1 MTAVGVSAHRDRG
14 GSLIEIL
21 IAIVLL
27 AGVVGGTLASFRAT
41 ILSGAVHRDHAKAH
55 AWLQSSSDILY
66 ASPKEYC
73 NTIDADGGENTVR
86 TAYEKIIIDVETP
99 EGWDGWQISVVS
111 PVRFWNAG
119 EVDADPDIDLF
130 FGSACDPNLELQLI
144 ELQVRAPSGRIIE
157 SVEIVK

>member
-1 MTAVGVSAHRDRG
+1 M
-14 GSLIEIL
+14 

-27 AGVVGGTLASFRAT
+27 GGVVGGTMAALRAT

-55 AWLQSSSDILY
+55 AWLQSTSDILY
-66 ASPKEYC
+66 ASPKVYC
-73 NTIDADGGENTVR
+73 NTIDADGGESTVR
-86 TAYEKIIIDVETP
+86 TEYGKIVVGVETP
-99 EGWDGWQISVVS
+99 EGWNGWQISVVS
-111 PVRFWNAG
+111 PVQFWNAG
-119 EVDADPDIDLF
+119 EIDSDPDVDLY

>member
-1 MTAVGVSAHRDRG
+1 MA
-14 GSLIEIL
+14 
-21 IAIVLL
+21 
-27 AGVVGGTLASFRAT
+27 TLRAT

-66 ASPKEYC
+66 ASPKVYC
-73 NTIDADGGENTVR
+73 NTIDADAGADTVLK
-86 TAYEKIIIDVETP
+86 AYEKIITDVETP
-99 EGWDGWQISVVS
+99 EGWDGWQISVVA

-119 EVDADPDIDLF
+119 EIDADPDVDLY
-130 FGSACDPNLELQLI
+130 FGSACDPDLELQLI